1 MSALV
6 QLHTFL
12 GWWVAAA
19 TGLVGLWG
27 VGMAIARRS
36 PGRAFNR
43 AVGAVI
49 VAMIVQVLLGLLAL
63 NLTATK
69 LPGSQHVFYGVLVL
83 FTFSFAYIYRA
94 TLRRRPALY
103 IGLLLLFVMGLG
115 IRGISTFGVSF

>member
-6 QLHTFL
+6 QLHTSL
-12 GWWVAAA
+12 GWWVAGA

-27 VGMAIARRS
+27 VGLAIVRRP

-43 AVGAVI
+43 AVGTVI
-49 VAMIVQVLLGLLAL
+49 GAMTVQVLLGLAAL
-63 NLTATK
+63 NLTTTRLA
-69 LPGSQHVFYGVLVL
+69 GSQHIFYGVLVL

-115 IRGISTFGVSF
+115 IRGISTFGASF

>member
-1 MSALV
+1 MSVLV
-6 QLHTFL
+6 QLHTSL
-12 GWWVAAA
+12 GWWVAAV

-27 VGMAIARRS
+27 VGLTIARRP
-36 PGRAFNR
+36 PGRAFHR

-49 VAMIVQVLLGLLAL
+49 AAMTVQVLLGLVAL
-63 NLTATK
+63 NLTTTRLA
-69 LPGSQHVFYGVLVL
+69 GSQHVFYGVLVL